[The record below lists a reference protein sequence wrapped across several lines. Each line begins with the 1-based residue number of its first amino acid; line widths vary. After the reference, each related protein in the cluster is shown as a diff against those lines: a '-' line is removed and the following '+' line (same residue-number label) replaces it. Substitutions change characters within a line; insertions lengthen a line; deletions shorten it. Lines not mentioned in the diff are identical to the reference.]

1 MKQKKLEEKME
12 LIRPDNPSKCTWK
25 ANSADSPH
33 TNRSKAADR
42 KTTLPNILDAVGQT
56 PMVRLNKIPK
66 EHGIKCEML
75 VKCEYMNPGGSV
87 KDRIAVRMIQD
98 AEEKGLLKP
107 GCTIIEPTSGNTGI
121 GLAMAAAAKG
131 YKCII
136 VMPQKMSNEKLY
148 TLQALGA
155 QVIRTP
161 TEAAWNSPEGHIA
174 VSQKLQKSIP
184 DSVILDQYTNAGNP
198 LAHYD
203 NTAMEIFEQAG
214 GKIDYLVAG
223 AGTGGTISGIGRKFR
238 EISPSTKI
246 VAVDPEGSILAD
258 PPELNKTPVTFYE
271 VEGIGYDFVPT
282 VLDNKVIDM
291 WIKSN
296 DCESF
301 IAARSLIK
309 DEGLLVGGSSGANLS
324 SALKLAKSL
333 PEDKRVVVLL
343 PDGIRNYMTKFISDY
358 WMESRG
364 FLNPPEPIEGN
375 KWWWNLPV
383 SSIHFS
389 KPTSLSKESTCED
402 AINLLQ
408 EGKFHQLPIV
418 DQKNEILGFVSLNGI
433 LSSLISGKAVKTD
446 SAEKIMSN
454 QYRKVVLS
462 TSLGRLSR
470 MLEQEHFAVILDEH
484 NDGAFVGIASQ
495 IDLLEFI
502 NKGQTSNGEVHANGT
517 KCTAVNSSKNGN

>member
-1 MKQKKLEEKME
+1 ME
-12 LIRPDNPSKCTWK
+12 LVRPDNPSKCTWK
-25 ANSADSPH
+25 PNSTDSPH
-33 TNRSKAADR
+33 TKRNKLADR
-42 KTTLPNILDAVGQT
+42 KKILPNILDAIGQT
-56 PMVRLNKIPK
+56 PMVRLNTIPK
-66 EHGIKCEML
+66 IHGIKCELL

-87 KDRIAVRMIQD
+87 KDRIAHRMIKD

-155 QVIRTP
+155 QVVRTP

-174 VSQKLQKSIP
+174 VSQKLQREIP

-203 NTAMEIFEQAG
+203 NTATEILEQTG
-214 GKIDYLVAG
+214 GEIDYLVAG

-238 EISPSTKI
+238 ELSPSTKI

-301 IAARSLIK
+301 LAARDLIK
-309 DEGLLVGGSSGANLS
+309 HEGLLVGGSSGAILS
-324 SALKLAKSL
+324 SALKLAKDL
-333 PEDKRVVVLL
+333 PEGKRVVVLL
-343 PDGIRNYMTKFISDY
+343 PDGIRNYMTKFVSDY

-364 FLNPPEPIEGN
+364 FLNPPEPIESN

-383 SSIHFS
+383 STIHFS
-389 KPTSLSKESTCED
+389 KPVTLTKSSTCED
-402 AINLLQ
+402 AINILQ
-408 EGKFHQLPIV
+408 EGKFHQLPV
-418 DQKNEILGFVSLNGI
+418 ADQKKEILGFVTLNGI
-433 LSSLISGKAVKTD
+433 LSSLISGKVKKTD
-446 SAEKIMSN
+446 NVETIISK
-454 QYRKVVLS
+454 QYRKAVLA

-470 MLEQEHFAVILDEH
+470 MLEKEHFAVILDEH

-502 NKGQTSNGEVHANGT
+502 NKGQTSNGEVYTNGT
-517 KCTAVNSSKNGN
+517 ICS